1 MKKSTRV
8 SLLVF
13 TIVAAIAAFGVLW
26 YTRPG
31 APTYVL
37 DEAKARQD
45 IPLLEV
51 QGPALQQPPVEI
63 DLDYDTITAKVKQ
76 NLVEDDGFSTVMAQ
90 SVSSSASDLVD
101 KKIDSFRDEID
112 TKLDDQ
118 NAKLYAKIEEEL
130 AANTAKIMKL
140 IEDTDTY
147 QTQIDTINDK
157 ISSMSYNLEAY
168 AADVNDPSN
177 YSVDITDYIPQIV
190 DSILPQVTTNVLDVV
205 ADNKEA
211 IFSDIYSMSENK
223 DLSAEDAQLIYETY
237 RDNLVKDITPQVL
250 DSIEK
255 EVNSNIS
262 TQIESA
268 KNDAIAEFS
277 KQSTVTTEATAEM
290 AEPAVEAAVATKPAP
305 VKNFEVTKQ
314 VDSTGNVTVPS
325 KPTFVGNDVSDK
337 IVRTN
342 TIRIIATSDG
352 SGIQDSSKDRTSV
365 VKMPTFA
372 STPTVTVMDPAVYNE
387 MRADLRESAIN
398 DILDMID

>member
-45 IPLLEV
+45 VPLLEV

-130 AANTAKIMKL
+130 AANTAKIMKS

-205 ADNKEA
+205 VDNKEA

-250 DSIEK
+250 DSIEE
-255 EVNSNIS
+255 EVNANIS

-277 KQSTVTTEATAEM
+277 TQSTVTSEAATDM
-290 AEPAVEAAVATKPAP
+290 AETTVESEVATKPSP
-305 VKNFEVTKQ
+305 VTNFEVTKQ
-314 VDSTGNVTVPS
+314 VDSDGNVIVPS

>member
-13 TIVAAIAAFGVLW
+13 TIVAAISAFGVLW

-37 DEAKARQD
+37 DEAKARQNV
-45 IPLLEV
+45 PLLEV
-51 QGPALQQPPVEI
+51 QEPAIQQPPVEI

-90 SVSSSASDLVD
+90 SVSSSASNLVD

-130 AANTAKIMKL
+130 AANTAKLMKL
-140 IEDTDTY
+140 IEDTDMY

-255 EVNSNIS
+255 EVNANIS

-325 KPTFVGNDVSDK
+325 KPTFTGNAVSEK

-365 VKMPTFA
+365 VKMPSFS

-387 MRADLRESAIN
+387 MRSDLRQNAIN
-398 DILDMID
+398 DILDMIN

>member
-37 DEAKARQD
+37 DEAKARQNV
-45 IPLLEV
+45 PLLEV
-51 QGPALQQPPVEI
+51 QEPAIQQPPVEI

-90 SVSSSASDLVD
+90 SVSSSASNLVD

-130 AANTAKIMKL
+130 AANTAKLMKL
-140 IEDTDTY
+140 IEDTDMY

-255 EVNSNIS
+255 EVNANIS

-290 AEPAVEAAVATKPAP
+290 AEAAVATKPAP

-314 VDSTGNVTVPS
+314 VDSTGNVIVPS
-325 KPTFVGNDVSDK
+325 KPTFAGNAVSEK
-337 IVRTN
+337 TVRTN

-365 VKMPTFA
+365 VKMPSFS

-387 MRADLRESAIN
+387 MRSDIRQNAIN
-398 DILDMID
+398 DILDMIN

>member
-37 DEAKARQD
+37 DEAKARQNV
-45 IPLLEV
+45 PLLEV
-51 QGPALQQPPVEI
+51 QEPAIQQPPVEI

-90 SVSSSASDLVD
+90 SVSSSASNLVD

-130 AANTAKIMKL
+130 AANTAKLMKL
-140 IEDTDTY
+140 IEDTDMY

-255 EVNSNIS
+255 EVNANIS

-325 KPTFVGNDVSDK
+325 KPTFAGNAVSEK

-365 VKMPTFA
+365 VKMPSFS

-387 MRADLRESAIN
+387 MRSDLRQNAIN
-398 DILDMID
+398 DILDMIN

>member
-45 IPLLEV
+45 VPLLEV

-255 EVNSNIS
+255 EVNANIS

-325 KPTFVGNDVSDK
+325 KPTFTGNAVSEK

>member
-13 TIVAAIAAFGVLW
+13 TIVTAIAAFGVLW

-37 DEAKARQD
+37 DEAKARQNV
-45 IPLLEV
+45 PLLEV
-51 QGPALQQPPVEI
+51 QEPAIQQPPVEI

-90 SVSSSASDLVD
+90 SVSSSASNLVD

-130 AANTAKIMKL
+130 AANTAKLMKL
-140 IEDTDTY
+140 IEDTDMY

-255 EVNSNIS
+255 EVNANIS

-325 KPTFVGNDVSDK
+325 KPTFTGNAVSEK

-365 VKMPTFA
+365 VKMPSFS

-387 MRADLRESAIN
+387 MRSDLRQNAIN
-398 DILDMID
+398 DILDMIN

>member
-1 MKKSTRV
+1 
-8 SLLVF
+8 
-13 TIVAAIAAFGVLW
+13 
-26 YTRPG
+26 
-31 APTYVL
+31 
-37 DEAKARQD
+37 
-45 IPLLEV
+45 
-51 QGPALQQPPVEI
+51 
-63 DLDYDTITAKVKQ
+63 
-76 NLVEDDGFSTVMAQ
+76 
-90 SVSSSASDLVD
+90 
-101 KKIDSFRDEID
+101 
-112 TKLDDQ
+112 
-118 NAKLYAKIEEEL
+118 
-130 AANTAKIMKL
+130 
-140 IEDTDTY
+140 
-147 QTQIDTINDK
+147 
-157 ISSMSYNLEAY
+157 
-168 AADVNDPSN
+168 
-177 YSVDITDYIPQIV
+177 
-190 DSILPQVTTNVLDVV
+190 
-205 ADNKEA
+205 
-211 IFSDIYSMSENK
+211 MSENK

-255 EVNSNIS
+255 EVNANIS

-325 KPTFVGNDVSDK
+325 KPTFAGNAVSEK

-365 VKMPTFA
+365 VKMPSFS

-387 MRADLRESAIN
+387 MRSDLRQNAIN
-398 DILDMID
+398 DILDMIN

>member
-37 DEAKARQD
+37 DEAKARQNV
-45 IPLLEV
+45 PLLEV
-51 QGPALQQPPVEI
+51 QEPAIQQPPVEI

-90 SVSSSASDLVD
+90 SVSSSASNLVD

-130 AANTAKIMKL
+130 AANTAKLMKL
-140 IEDTDTY
+140 IEDTDMY

-325 KPTFVGNDVSDK
+325 KPTFAGNAVSEK

-365 VKMPTFA
+365 VKMPSFS

-387 MRADLRESAIN
+387 MRSDLRQNAIN
-398 DILDMID
+398 DILDMIN